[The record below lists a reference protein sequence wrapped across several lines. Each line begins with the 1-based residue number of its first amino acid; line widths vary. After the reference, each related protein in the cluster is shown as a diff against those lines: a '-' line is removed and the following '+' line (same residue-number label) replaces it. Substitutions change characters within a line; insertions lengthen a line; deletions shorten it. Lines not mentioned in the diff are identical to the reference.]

1 MGRDFVYLKSYNNLT
16 LENIELNSLISQMEV
31 NCDSDW
37 LSELS
42 EVTHLVCGR
51 AVFGLGDSSSIYL
64 MNFS

>member
-16 LENIELNSLISQMEV
+16 LENIELNSLILQTEV
-31 NCDSDW
+31 TDSDW

-42 EVTHLVCGR
+42 KVTHLVCGR
-51 AVFGLGDSSSIYL
+51 AVFGLGDSSSTYL